1 MATDPRDGRP
11 APPAAPADPATLLRS
26 REYRRLLVLAAVLGV
41 PISAVAYWFLVLT
54 GELGDWS
61 YGGLPRSL
69 GLDPVP
75 VWWPLPLLGLAGLLV
90 GLVVRFVPGRGGESP
105 LDGFSPGGA
114 PPAPVPL
121 LGITLAAVVSIG
133 LGAVVGPEAPL
144 IAIGGGLAAATVRL
158 ARRDVP
164 AQTVAVVAAT
174 GSFAAIS
181 ALFGSPLAGA
191 FLLMEAAGIGG
202 PMLRPILLPGLL
214 SSGMGSLVFIGLDAW
229 TGHGVFS
236 FVLPDLPPFGRPD
249 VAQFGWAI
257 VIGIAAAVLVAVI
270 RRTAVPLRAPVER
283 RMLVAGPLLGLVVAG
298 LAIGYAQT
306 TGHGVSEVLFSGED
320 GLPALVSSAADHT
333 VGALLLL
340 LLCKSLAYA
349 GSLVA
354 FRGGPT
360 FPAIFLGATAGILLS
375 HLPGLPLAPAIAMGL
390 AAGCTAMLQLPL
402 TSVLLATLMLGADG
416 LTVMPLVIVAVT
428 VSYVASARLTP
439 PPAAAQGGAAGGE
452 VPPASSDP
460 VPHPRQATTG
470 VDPARPSSDR

>member
-1 MATDPRDGRP
+1 MTTPTTPGP
-11 APPAAPADPATLLRS
+11 AAQAAPADPVTLLRS
-26 REYRRLLVLAAVLGV
+26 RQYLRLLVIAAALGV

-54 GELGDWS
+54 EELGDWS
-61 YGGLPRSL
+61 YGDLPKSL

-75 VWWPLPLLGLAGLLV
+75 AWWPLPLLGVAGLLV
-90 GLVVRFVPGRGGESP
+90 ALVIRYVPGRGGESP
-105 LDGFSPGGA
+105 LDGFHPGGG
-114 PPAPVPL
+114 PPAPLPL

-158 ARRDVP
+158 ARREVP
-164 AQTVAVVAAT
+164 AQTLAVVAAT

-214 SSGMGSLVFIGLDAW
+214 ASGIGSLVFIGLDAW

-236 FVLPDLPPFGRPD
+236 FVLPDLPPFSRPD
-249 VAQFGWAI
+249 LAQFGWAL

-270 RRTAVPLRAPVER
+270 RRVAVPLRAPVER
-283 RMLVAGPLLGLVVAG
+283 RIILAGPLIGLVVAG
-298 LAIGYAQT
+298 LAIGYAET
-306 TGHGVSEVLFSGED
+306 TGHSVSEVLFSGED
-320 GLPALVSSAADHT
+320 GLPELVSSAADHT

-360 FPAIFLGATAGILLS
+360 FPAIFLGATVGILLS
-375 HLPGLPLAPAIAMGL
+375 HLPGLPLAPAVAMGL
-390 AAGCTAMLQLPL
+390 AASCTAMLQLPL

-428 VSYVASARLTP
+428 VSYVTSARLTP
-439 PPAAAQGGAAGGE
+439 RSALAQGEGTDDEGTSE
-452 VPPASSDP
+452 PL
-460 VPHPRQATTG
+460 PHPRRPAVG
-470 VDPARPSSDR
+470 ADPARPPSGA